1 MKDLFQ
7 QLQEF
12 ASVMDLGAPLSEEEA
27 EKYAGRLPAPLLEL
41 YKLFNGGE
49 IFVPGTTIYGL
60 TGQKDDVREI
70 NQSGLREKFHFP
82 EGYLVFARLN
92 FGDLM
97 LMRKDSPFQVL
108 QWDHEADEE
117 FNAWDSL
124 EDWLREA
131 IEDYWAENG

>member
-12 ASVMDLGAPLSEEEA
+12 AGVMDLGAPLSEEEA

-70 NQSGLREKFHFP
+70 NRATGEVSFSRGVP
-82 EGYLVFARLN
+82 RLC
-92 FGDLM
+92 
-97 LMRKDSPFQVL
+97 
-108 QWDHEADEE
+108 AAE
-117 FNAWDSL
+117 FW
-124 EDWLREA
+124 
-131 IEDYWAENG
+131 

>member
-1 MKDLFQ
+1 
-7 QLQEF
+7 
-12 ASVMDLGAPLSEEEA
+12 
-27 EKYAGRLPAPLLEL
+27 
-41 YKLFNGGE
+41 
-49 IFVPGTTIYGL
+49 
-60 TGQKDDVREI
+60 
-70 NQSGLREKFHFP
+70 
-82 EGYLVFARLN
+82 
-92 FGDLM
+92 M